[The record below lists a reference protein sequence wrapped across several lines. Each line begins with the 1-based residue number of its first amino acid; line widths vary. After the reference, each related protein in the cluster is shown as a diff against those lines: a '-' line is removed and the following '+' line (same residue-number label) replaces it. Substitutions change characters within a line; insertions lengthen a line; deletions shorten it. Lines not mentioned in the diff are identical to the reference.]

1 MWGSWVQRAIMAACM
16 DSKSEVEAA
25 AHTALKDGLPQ
36 GAAQPV
42 LDVLARNAAAEPE
55 VRCGGA
61 LFPLG
66 EHASGERFG
75 ARRGRDP

>member
-1 MWGSWVQRAIMAACM
+1 VGDWAQRAIMAACM
-16 DSKSEVEAA
+16 DSELEVEAA

-42 LDVLARNAAAEPE
+42 LDVLARNATAEPE

-61 LFPLG
+61 PCPL
-66 EHASGERFG
+66 EST
-75 ARRGRDP
+75 